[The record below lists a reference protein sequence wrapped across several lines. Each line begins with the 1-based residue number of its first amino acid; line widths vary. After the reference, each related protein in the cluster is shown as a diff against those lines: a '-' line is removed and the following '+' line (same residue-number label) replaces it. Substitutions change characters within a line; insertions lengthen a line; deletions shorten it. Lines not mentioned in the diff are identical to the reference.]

1 MFKKKYLKEV
11 IYWVSI
17 FIISSSMFI
26 YGLSKPTQFENTENF
41 ANISTLSG
49 QQLMWIFYGYSKI
62 YPIIIG
68 LFEILGALTI
78 LFRKTRI
85 FGCLILTTILI
96 NIIIQDYIFNIV
108 ALSSAIYYKILIIII
123 LIFDYSEVKKIM
135 KSLFSSAGKSKINIF
150 VIVIALII
158 ALILKFYETKII

>member
-26 YGLSKPTQFENTENF
+26 YGLSKPTQFENTGNF

-108 ALSSAIYYKILIIII
+108 ALSSAIYYQILIIII
-123 LIFDYSEVKKIM
+123 LM
-135 KSLFSSAGKSKINIF
+135 K
-150 VIVIALII
+150 
-158 ALILKFYETKII
+158 Y

>member
-26 YGLSKPTQFENTENF
+26 YGLSKPTQFENTGNF

-49 QQLMWIFYGYSKI
+49 QQLMWIFYGYSKT

-108 ALSSAIYYKILIIII
+108 ALSSAIYYQILIIII

-150 VIVIALII
+150 VIVI
-158 ALILKFYETKII
+158 

>member
-108 ALSSAIYYKILIIII
+108 ALSSAIYYQILIIII

>member
-26 YGLSKPTQFENTENF
+26 YGLSKPTQFENTGNF

-49 QQLMWIFYGYSKI
+49 QQLMWIFYGYSKT

-108 ALSSAIYYKILIIII
+108 ALSSAIYYQILIIII

>member
-26 YGLSKPTQFENTENF
+26 YGLSKPTQFENTGNF

-108 ALSSAIYYKILIIII
+108 ALSSAIYYQILIIII